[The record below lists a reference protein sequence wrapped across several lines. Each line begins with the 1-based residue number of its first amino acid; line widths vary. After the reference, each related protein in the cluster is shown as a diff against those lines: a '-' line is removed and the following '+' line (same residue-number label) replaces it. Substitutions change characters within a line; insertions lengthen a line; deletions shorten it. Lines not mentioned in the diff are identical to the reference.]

1 MKRYILGTLVVYS
14 TLTKIFAQ
22 APDSTFTEKYLLDF
36 VVPDMPAYKALGTD
50 PSTILRPADSKK
62 FAISL
67 SPFYSNG
74 KAVIPKNFAVEFSPW
89 KLASAKWTLNEYN
102 TNRLKRFLYRSSF
115 SLGTVEDTT
124 KYPNKLSI
132 GYRVSFLSRKADI
145 LRTANTAL
153 QTILPQMQATNVAF
167 VNLTTYWVTNIVKP
181 DISERP
187 TYYQKNRQKFNE
199 FLSKLSAYLK
209 SNPDAT
215 LQSLYDQLLVSMGK
229 TELTNDELKN
239 VVEAFAKGTD
249 AFIEKYKEENWN
261 ASRFDLAVAWV
272 GQSNNDQLSN
282 AQFSSFSLWA
292 TYAMRAHKNGQ
303 LLIGTNLTTPRTV
316 NDKATTKWS
325 VNLRYY
331 AGTQQ
336 FRGFF
341 ETQYRLEKN
350 QPVEKTLL
358 INLGAELKI
367 GEKFWLSASGG
378 LNNYLA
384 ESNPFNKLVSSID
397 LKYGFNGSNKK

>member
-1 MKRYILGTLVVYS
+1 MKRHILIGVIAFITI
-14 TLTKIFAQ
+14 TKSFAQ

-36 VVPDMPAYKALGTD
+36 VVPDMPAFKALGTD
-50 PSTILRPADSKK
+50 PSTILRPADAKK
-62 FAISL
+62 FAVSL

-89 KLASAKWTLNEYN
+89 KLASAKWTLNDYN
-102 TNRLKRFLYRSSF
+102 KDVLRRFLYRSSF

-132 GYRVSFLSRKADI
+132 GYRVSILSKNADI

-153 QTILPQMQATNVAF
+153 QTILPKMQASNVAYTALTNHW
-167 VNLTTYWVTNIVKP
+167 VNNIIKP
-181 DISERP
+181 DIAERP
-187 TYYQKNRQKFNE
+187 TYYQKNKKKFNE
-199 FLSKLSAYLK
+199 FLSTLSAYLK

-215 LQSLYDQLLVSMGK
+215 LRNLYDQLLASMDK

-282 AQFSSFSLWA
+282 AQFSSFSFWA
-292 TYAMRAHKNGQ
+292 TYAIRAHKNGQ
-303 LLIGTNLTTPRTV
+303 LLIGTNLTAPRAV

-325 VNLRYY
+325 ANLRYY

-341 ETQYRLEKN
+341 ETQFKIEKN

-358 INLGAELKI
+358 LNLGAELKV
-367 GEKFWLSASGG
+367 GERFWLSASGG

-384 ESNPFNKLVSSID
+384 ETDPFNKLISSID
-397 LKYGFNGSNKK
+397 LKYGFNDSRKK